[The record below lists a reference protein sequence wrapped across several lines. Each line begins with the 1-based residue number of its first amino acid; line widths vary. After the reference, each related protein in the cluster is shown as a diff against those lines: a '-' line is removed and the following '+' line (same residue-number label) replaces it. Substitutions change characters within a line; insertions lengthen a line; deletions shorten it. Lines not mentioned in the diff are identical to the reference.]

1 MVKSFN
7 KKKFKVYK
15 QNRSNIH
22 QLKNLGQKLKSKK
35 WSFLRYDNSFSFFSK
50 SRVNKMRFFYG
61 NILKL
66 RRALKHQN
74 CVLTTDNL
82 KKIYLKAK
90 NGNSKHL
97 KILNILESRLDV
109 ALFRSGFCSSPLQ
122 LRQFIFHKNVY
133 VNGIVINKPG
143 YLLKKNDLVQLN
155 FAKLGS
161 DIGKPFK
168 NPINLVSQHAHLEV
182 NSQFFCFI
190 YLGFFKENEVPYLN
204 KENISFLNYVF
215 KR

>member
-1 MVKSFN
+1 M
-7 KKKFKVYK
+7 
-15 QNRSNIH
+15 
-22 QLKNLGQKLKSKK
+22 
-35 WSFLRYDNSFSFFSK
+35 
-50 SRVNKMRFFYG
+50 
-61 NILKL
+61 
-66 RRALKHQN
+66 
-74 CVLTTDNL
+74 
-82 KKIYLKAK
+82 
-90 NGNSKHL
+90 
-97 KILNILESRLDV
+97 
-109 ALFRSGFCSSPLQ
+109 Q

-155 FAKLGS
+155 FAKLGL